1 MSWSST
7 ESRALSLPR
16 EYCTQKEELGYIQPA
31 DTIIEPAEIY
41 TVRKQGGPAPHPYL
55 SDLRRIEQLAGDRSI
70 VDKR

>member
-1 MSWSST
+1 VS
-7 ESRALSLPR
+7 
-16 EYCTQKEELGYIQPA
+16 TQKEELGYIQPA

-41 TVRKQGGPAPHPYL
+41 TVRKQGGPAPRPYL